1 MAAKQHFTE
10 ENLRDIRNAIA
21 NAERRTSGEIR
32 VHIESRCKEDVMD
45 HAAAMF
51 AELHMHETAARNG
64 VLVYLATVDRKFAII
79 GDAGINVRVGD
90 DFWQTAYDHALPHLK
105 AGRWTQGLISAIS
118 EAGEALAQH
127 FPYQTDD
134 VNELSD
140 EISFGQ

>member
-1 MAAKQHFTE
+1 MAAKHHFTE
-10 ENLRDIRNAIA
+10 ENLREIRNAIA
-21 NAERRTSGEIR
+21 KAERRTSGEIR

-64 VLVYLATVDRKFAII
+64 VLIYLATVDRKFAII
-79 GDAGINVRVGD
+79 GDAGINARVGV
-90 DFWQTAYDHALPHLK
+90 DFWQTTYDHALPHLK
-105 AGRWTQGLISAIS
+105 SGRWTAGLTSAIA

-127 FPYQTDD
+127 FPFQADD